1 MTLWND
7 ARLLINGEL
16 IEADGG
22 RQFEN
27 INPAT
32 EEVIGLAPDASF
44 EDADRAVTAAR
55 RCFDNS
61 GWSHDHAL
69 RSRCLR
75 QLSEERRVGKAWR
88 PRGAPQP

>member
-32 EEVIGLAPDASF
+32 EEVIGLAPDA
-44 EDADRAVTAAR
+44 TAP
-55 RCFDNS
+55 
-61 GWSHDHAL
+61 AL
-69 RSRCLR
+69 MA
-75 QLSEERRVGKAWR
+75 Q
-88 PRGAPQP
+88 